1 MIQLIINCKEF
12 FVFDPTN
19 IVNPEYWFDKP
30 LIYTHHAQDRRL
42 QRAIKFHDY
51 LPINSKLMD
60 CEKDANNNVSFLCF
74 KINDDG
80 DCYIVTHDG
89 VVITVFNS
97 NDKKFDAYTHRKNL
111 RRFHKNK
118 LIASF
123 GSTRHCLIPKKYAM
137 K

>member
-1 MIQLIINCKEF
+1 LTLQTLSS
-12 FVFDPTN
+12 
-19 IVNPEYWFDKP
+19 PEYWFDKP

-42 QRAIKFHDY
+42 QKSHQIMIT

-97 NDKKFDAYTHRKNL
+97 NDKEFDAYTHRKNL

-118 LIASF
+118 VSCF
-123 GSTRHCLIPKKYAM
+123 FW
-137 K
+137 